1 MRRALIPV
9 LAAAVPFL
17 GAAPAAAEHC
27 HPPAPVERGALGFR
41 VAAGAEAATYRNER
55 YEGEY
60 QGASLS
66 LGWEHRWLGLRA
78 ALPAYRIVRNGL
90 ADRGLGDLLVDAR
103 IPFARSARDEL
114 RGGLALAATLPT
126 GDAAK
131 DLGMGHV
138 MLMPGLWISWQGD
151 RAFVQAQLAYGRALA
166 AGGQAHHAGGPAPI
180 VNPMNASE
188 IEGAASAGVR
198 LHEHLRVRG
207 GLHGAI
213 PVAAEAGAARG
224 VAVVGGDIVFGA
236 FHFGVEGHVP
246 MVGDPFLA
254 KAVISVAATF

>member
-1 MRRALIPV
+1 MRRALTPV
-9 LAAAVPFL
+9 LAALPLL

-41 VAAGAEAATYRNER
+41 VAAGAEAATYRNAR

-60 QGASLS
+60 QGVSLG
-66 LGWEHRWLGLRA
+66 LGWEHRWVGLRA

-103 IPFARSARDEL
+103 IPFARSAR
-114 RGGLALAATLPT
+114 GGLSGGAGLAATLPT

-138 MLMPGLWISWQGD
+138 MLMPGLWLSWRGEL
-151 RAFVQAQLAYGRALA
+151 AFLQVNLAYGRALA
-166 AGGQAHHAGGPAPI
+166 PAGQAHHGGGPAPI

-207 GLHGAI
+207 GLQGAI
-213 PVAAEAGAARG
+213 PVADEAGAPRG
-224 VAVVGGDIVFGA
+224 IAVAGGDIIFGA

-254 KAVISVAATF
+254 RAVISVAATF

>member
-1 MRRALIPV
+1 MRRALIPG
-9 LAAAVPFL
+9 LAGLLLL
-17 GAAPAAAEHC
+17 GAGPAAAEHC
-27 HPPAPVERGALGFR
+27 HPPAPVEGGALGFR
-41 VAAGAEAATYRNER
+41 VAASAEAATYRSAR

-66 LGWEHRWLGLRA
+66 LGWEHRWAGLRA

-90 ADRGLGDLLVDAR
+90 EAYGLGDLLIDAR
-103 IPFARSARDEL
+103 IPFARSARGEL
-114 RGGLALAATLPT
+114 SGGAGVAATLPT

-131 DLGMGHV
+131 DLGMGHA
-138 MLMPGLWISWQGD
+138 MLMPGLWVAWRGE
-151 RAFVQAQLAYGRALA
+151 RAFLQAQLAYGRALA
-166 AGGQAHHAGGPAPI
+166 AGGHAHHGGPAPI

-188 IEGAASAGVR
+188 IEGAAAAGVR

-213 PVAAEAGAARG
+213 PVADEAGAARG
-224 VAVVGGDIVFGA
+224 VAVAGGDIVFGA
-236 FHFGVEGHVP
+236 FLLGVEGHVP

-254 KAVISVAATF
+254 KAVVSVAATF